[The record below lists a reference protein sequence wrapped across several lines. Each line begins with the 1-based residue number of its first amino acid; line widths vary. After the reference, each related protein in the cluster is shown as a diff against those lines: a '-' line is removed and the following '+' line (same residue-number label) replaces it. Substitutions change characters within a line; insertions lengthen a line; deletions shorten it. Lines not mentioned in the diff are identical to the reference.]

1 MSMGIRVWVCE
12 YGYVSMVCES
22 GYGSMG
28 MLVWICDYGNV
39 SVDI

>member
-1 MSMGIRVWVCE
+1 MSMDIRVWVCE
-12 YGYVSMVCES
+12 NLYVSMVCES

-28 MLVWICDYGNV
+28 MLVWVCEYGDV